1 MEIIKSN
8 GKYRITKGIGQNW
21 NLRYEVQ
28 EKYKYYENGWIYN
41 WHMVFHSIE
50 LENCIEV
57 YNKRIKTC

>member
-1 MEIIKSN
+1 MLYK
-8 GKYRITKGIGQNW
+8 KGIGQNW